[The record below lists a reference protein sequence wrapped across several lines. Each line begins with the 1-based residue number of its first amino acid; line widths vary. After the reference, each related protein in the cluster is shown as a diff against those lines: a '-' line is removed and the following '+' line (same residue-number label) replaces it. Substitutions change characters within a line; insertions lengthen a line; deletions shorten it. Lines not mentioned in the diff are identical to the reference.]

1 MKIEHHV
8 FWKIQDQQE
17 FVDLEW
23 LSPTEFTHQQ
33 SFRFPKRKEDW
44 LSGRWVAK
52 SLLLKTSKHLQNCQL
67 SDFSI
72 ENYADGSPNVVRNGE
87 ILPGSISISH
97 RSGFVSAAWAPNPND
112 KIGIDLEAIEPKPA
126 SFVEDY
132 FTAHEIRNVFEQKP
146 EEQPLISSLIW
157 SAKEAVMKALQTGLR
172 IDTRQ
177 IEIQIPS
184 GAEINGWKKLD
195 ISVYPGDY
203 QTASLFW
210 RQSGSIINTL
220 AILSS
225 QRIEEKIIPMNLIQV
240 ND

>member
-1 MKIEHHV
+1 MKIEHQV

-23 LSPTEFTHQQ
+23 LSPTEFTRQQ
-33 SFRFPKRKEDW
+33 SFRFLKRKQEW
-44 LSGRWVAK
+44 LCGRQTAK
-52 SLLLKTSKHLQNCQL
+52 SLLLKTSKHLQNSQF

-72 ENYADGSPNVVRNGE
+72 ENYADGSPYVIRNGE
-87 ILPGSISISH
+87 VLPGSISISH
-97 RSGFVSAAWAPNPND
+97 RSGFASAAWTPNPND
-112 KIGIDLEAIEPKPA
+112 KIGIDLEVIEPKPA

-132 FTAHEIRNVFEQKP
+132 FTIHETKNVFEQKP
-146 EEQPLISSLIW
+146 EEQPLVSSLIW

-184 GAEINGWKKLD
+184 GTEFNGWKKLN
-195 ISVYPGDY
+195 ISVYPGGY
-203 QTASLFW
+203 QTVNLFW
-210 RQSGSIINTL
+210 RQSGLIIITI

-225 QRIEEKIIPMNLIQV
+225 QIIEEKTFPMNLIQV
-240 ND
+240 RD

>member
-1 MKIEHHV
+1 MKNEHFV
-8 FWKIQDQQE
+8 YWKIQDQQK

-52 SLLLKTSKHLQNCQL
+52 SLLYKTSEHLQNCQL

-72 ENYADGSPNVVRNGE
+72 ENYADGSPLVIRNGE

-97 RSGFVSAAWAPNPND
+97 RSGFASAAWSPDLND
-112 KIGIDLEAIEPKPA
+112 KIGIDLEMIEPKPA
-126 SFVEDY
+126 SFIEDY
-132 FTAHEIRNVFEQKP
+132 FTINEKNLVYQQKP
-146 EEQPLISSLIW
+146 EDQPVISSLIW

-177 IEIQIPS
+177 IEIRMPFTLEKKDWNS
-184 GAEINGWKKLD
+184 LEISN
-195 ISVYPGDY
+195 YPGGY
-203 QTASLFW
+203 QSAYVFW
-210 RQSGSIINTL
+210 KRTESMIITL
-220 AILSS
+220 AVLSKT
-225 QRIEEKIIPMNLIQV
+225 IIDEKTFPMNLIQV
-240 ND
+240 DD

>member
-1 MKIEHHV
+1 MNIEHQV

-23 LSPTEFTHQQ
+23 LSPTEFARQQ
-33 SFRFPKRKEDW
+33 TFRFPKRKQEW
-44 LSGRWVAK
+44 LSGRHTAK
-52 SLLLKTSKHLQNCQL
+52 SLLLKTSKHLQNCQF

-72 ENYADGSPNVVRNGE
+72 ENYANGSPNVIRNGE
-87 ILPGSISISH
+87 ILPGSVSISH
-97 RSGFVSAAWAPNPND
+97 RSGFASAAWAPNPND
-112 KIGIDLEAIEPKPA
+112 KIGIDLELIEPKPA

-132 FTAHEIRNVFEQKP
+132 FTLFELRNVLKQKP
-146 EEQPLISSLIW
+146 EDQPLISSLTW

-184 GAEINGWKKLD
+184 GAESNGWKKLE
-195 ISVYPGDY
+195 ISVYPGGY
-203 QTASLFW
+203 QSENLFW
-210 RQSGSIINTL
+210 RQSGSIIITV

-225 QRIEEKIIPMNLIQV
+225 QKIDEKTFPVNLIQII
-240 ND
+240 D

>member
-8 FWKIQDQQE
+8 FWKIQEQQE

-23 LSPTEFTHQQ
+23 LSPKEFTRQQ
-33 SFRFPKRKEDW
+33 SFRFPKRKQEW
-44 LSGRWVAK
+44 LCGRQTAK
-52 SLLLKTSKHLQNCQL
+52 SLLLKTSKYLQNCQI

-97 RSGFVSAAWAPNPND
+97 RSGFASAAWAPNPND

-132 FTAHEIRNVFEQKP
+132 FTIHEIKNVFEQKP
-146 EEQPLISSLIW
+146 DDQPVISSLIW

-184 GAEINGWKKLD
+184 SEEINGWKKLD
-195 ISVYPGDY
+195 ISVYPGGY
-203 QTASLFW
+203 QTARLFW
-210 RQSGSIINTL
+210 RQSGPIIITL

-225 QRIEEKIIPMNLIQV
+225 QIIEEKIFPMNLIQV
-240 ND
+240 NG